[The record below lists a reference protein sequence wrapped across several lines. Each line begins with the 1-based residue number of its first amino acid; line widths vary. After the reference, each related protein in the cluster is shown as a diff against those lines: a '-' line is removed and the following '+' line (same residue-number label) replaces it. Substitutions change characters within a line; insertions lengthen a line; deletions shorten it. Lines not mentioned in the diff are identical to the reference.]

1 MRKSLICTAITA
13 LLLAGCTTGNN
24 DGVTLDELEHVHSV
38 ATDGEEFFLA
48 SHHGL
53 YVWSGNSWQLRGEE
67 FDIMGLAIDDGVFYA
82 SGHPGPSQDLPDP
95 LGILVSKDAGE
106 TWEPS
111 VLTGEVDFH
120 LLEVAGT
127 TVVGVAANYGMVVA
141 SADLGQTWTSLEVPP
156 LTSLALNPLNGN
168 EILLASDG
176 ALFLSED
183 DGVTFFPATA
193 PPGLSLIEWSDSRI
207 YLSDGSTIFA
217 GSTPEGPHVA
227 LLQEFTN
234 ILGIAAH
241 GEAIMVLDDQGVHF
255 SRDSGASFT
264 LLP

>member
-1 MRKSLICTAITA
+1 MRKSLLCTAIAA
-13 LLLAGCTTGNN
+13 LLLAGCTTGSN

-53 YVWSGNSWQLRGEE
+53 YVWSGDSWQLRGEE

-95 LGILVSKDAGE
+95 LGILVSTDDGE

-156 LTSLALNPLNGN
+156 LTSLALNPLSGN

-176 ALFLSED
+176 ALVLSKD
-183 DGVTFFPATA
+183 DGVTFSPVTA
-193 PPGLSLIEWSDSRI
+193 PPGISLIEWSDSRV
-207 YLSDGSTIFA
+207 YLSKGSAIFA
-217 GSTPEGPHVA
+217 GSTPAGPYVA
-227 LLQEFTN
+227 LPQEFTN

-241 GEAIMVLDDQGVHF
+241 EEVVMVLDDQGVHI
-255 SRDSGASFT
+255 SRDSGASFA